1 MSMFSR
7 RAFLKALSFLGLV
20 VAYPLRRVWGQAV
33 QAGTVALP
41 LNQLQSPWDSVPF
54 TFGSG
59 NIRGLAV
66 RLPDGRL
73 TVVSRL
79 CPHQKCFTDLIKDPA
94 QVFRETTFEPEG
106 PVLACPCH
114 GSVFDLQE
122 GGKVLFGP
130 APRAPDHFQ
139 FQVEGDK
146 IVISGLSSEPR

>member
-1 MSMFSR
+1 MTMFGR
-7 RAFLKALSFLGLV
+7 RAFLKALFFLGLV
-20 VAYPLRRVWGQAV
+20 IAYPIRKVWGQVV
-33 QAGTVALP
+33 QAETVAIP
-41 LNQLQSPWDSVPF
+41 LDKLQSPWDSVPF

-59 NIRGLAV
+59 NIPGLAV
-66 RLPDGRL
+66 RLPDSRL

-130 APRAPDHFQ
+130 APRAPDQFQ
-139 FQVEGDK
+139 FQIAGDK
-146 IVISGLSSEPR
+146 IIISGLSSEPH